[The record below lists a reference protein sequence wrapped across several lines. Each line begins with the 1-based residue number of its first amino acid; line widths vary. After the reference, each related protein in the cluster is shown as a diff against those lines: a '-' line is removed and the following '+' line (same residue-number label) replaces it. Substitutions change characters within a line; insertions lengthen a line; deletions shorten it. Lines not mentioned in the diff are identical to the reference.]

1 MSVNK
6 KLKVIIVIVSLL
18 IIIVGTIIVLNIN
31 SKEDK
36 KVEDDTIKIG
46 LSIDSLVIERW
57 QRDRNIFVAKAKE
70 LGAEVLVLN
79 ANEDNDTQIKQ
90 IRYLIDQ
97 DVDVLVIIPY
107 DKNGITEV
115 IKSARKKGI
124 KVISYDRLIVNA
136 DVDYYVSFDNEKV
149 GQYMAESVLQ
159 AVPKGNYVI
168 INGSSKDNNSK
179 MFNKGTI
186 DTLKPYVE
194 KGDIDIIK
202 EVWAEDWREEVAYSC
217 IEETLSEGKQIDG
230 IIAANDRLAEGAIEA
245 LAENR
250 IAGDV
255 AVVGHDA
262 DLSACQRIV
271 EGTQL
276 MTVYKPIKIL
286 AEAAAEIAFKI
297 AQGKIIEN
305 DTLIDDGTYYVKYIK
320 YDVIPVTKDNIEET
334 IIRDGFHIKEDIYRN
349 IPDSEWKD

>member
-1 MSVNK
+1 MSAK
-6 KLKVIIVIVSLL
+6 RKLKVIIAIVSLL
-18 IIIVGTIIVLNIN
+18 IIIAGTMIVVAMN
-31 SKEDK
+31 SKKDQ
-36 KVEDDTIKIG
+36 KVKDDTIKIG

-90 IRYLIDQ
+90 MKYLIEQ
-97 DVDVLVIIPY
+97 DVDVLVVIPY

-115 IKSARKKGI
+115 TKAAKKKGI
-124 KVISYDRLIVNA
+124 KVIAYDRLIFNA
-136 DVDYYVSFDNEKV
+136 NVDYYVSFDNEKV
-149 GQYMAESVLQ
+149 GRYMAESMLE

-186 DTLKPYVE
+186 DALKPFVE
-194 KGDIDIIK
+194 KGDINILK

-217 IEETLSEGKQIDG
+217 IEEILSKGEHIDG

-286 AEAAAEIAFKI
+286 AQAAAEIAIKI
-297 AQGKIIEN
+297 AKGEIIEN
-305 DTLIDDGTYYVKYIK
+305 ETLIDDGTYYVKYIK
-320 YDVIPVTKDNIEET
+320 YDVIPVTKDNIEDT

-349 IPDSEWKD
+349 IPESEWKD

>member
-1 MSVNK
+1 MHN
-6 KLKVIIVIVSLL
+6 KLKITITGISLLILIAVAIIVI
-18 IIIVGTIIVLNIN
+18 N
-31 SKEDK
+31 SNSTKDNK
-36 KVEDDTIKIG
+36 TEDDSIKIG

-79 ANEDNDTQIKQ
+79 ANEDNNTQIEQ
-90 IRYLIDQ
+90 IKYLIDQ
-97 DVDVLVIIPY
+97 DVDVLVVVPY

-115 IKSARKKGI
+115 IRSAIKKGI
-124 KVISYDRLIVNA
+124 KVISYDRLIADA

-149 GQYMAESVLQ
+149 GQYMAESVLG
-159 AVPKGNYVI
+159 AAPKGNYVV
-168 INGSSKDNNSK
+168 INGSNKDNNSK

-186 DTLKPYVE
+186 DTLEPFVE
-194 KGDIDIIK
+194 KGDINIIK
-202 EVWAEDWREEVAYSC
+202 EVWAKDWREEVAYSC
-217 IEETLSEGKQIDG
+217 IEEILSNGEEIDG

-250 IAGDV
+250 LAGDV
-255 AVVGHDA
+255 VVVGHDA

-286 AEAAAEIAFKI
+286 AEAAAEIACKI
-297 AQGKIIEN
+297 SRGEVIEN

-320 YDVIPVTKDNIEET
+320 YDVIPVTKDNIEDT

>member
-1 MSVNK
+1 MHN
-6 KLKVIIVIVSLL
+6 KLKITITVISLLILIAVAIIVI
-18 IIIVGTIIVLNIN
+18 N
-31 SKEDK
+31 SNSTKDNK
-36 KVEDDTIKIG
+36 TEDDSIKIG

-79 ANEDNDTQIKQ
+79 ANEDNNTQIEQ
-90 IRYLIDQ
+90 IKYLIDQ
-97 DVDVLVIIPY
+97 DVDVLVVVPY

-115 IKSARKKGI
+115 IRSAIKKGI
-124 KVISYDRLIVNA
+124 KVISYDRLIADA

-149 GQYMAESVLQ
+149 GQYMAESVLGV
-159 AVPKGNYVI
+159 APKGNYVV
-168 INGSSKDNNSK
+168 INGSDKDNNSK

-186 DTLKPYVE
+186 DTLEPFVE
-194 KGDIDIIK
+194 KGDINIIK
-202 EVWAEDWREEVAYSC
+202 EVWAKDWREEVAYSC
-217 IEETLSEGKQIDG
+217 IEEILSDGTEIDG

-250 IAGDV
+250 LAGDV
-255 AVVGHDA
+255 VVVGHDA

-286 AEAAAEIAFKI
+286 AEAAAEIACKI
-297 AQGKIIEN
+297 SRGEVIEN

-320 YDVIPVTKDNIEET
+320 YDVIPVTKDNIEDT